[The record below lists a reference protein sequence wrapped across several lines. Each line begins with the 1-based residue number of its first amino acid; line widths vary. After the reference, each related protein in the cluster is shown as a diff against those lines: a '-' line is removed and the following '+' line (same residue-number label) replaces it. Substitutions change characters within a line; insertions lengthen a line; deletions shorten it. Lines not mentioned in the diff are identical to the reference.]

1 MRVGVL
7 GGVFNPPHIGHMV
20 CAQEALVALGLDEV
34 ALIPVGE
41 APHREVEADPGGEVR
56 LALCEAAAAPDDR
69 LVTSR
74 LELDRPGPSYT
85 ADTLAEL
92 ARERTGDELVLILGA
107 DEAGSLPSW
116 HDPQRVLASA
126 TVAAVEREGLR
137 REEIR
142 ERVAGL
148 AGAERMEFF
157 AMPRIDV
164 SSTLVRRRV
173 GEGLSIRYL
182 VPDAVAELVSTR
194 GLYRSSNV
202 GDGAE
207 RSGATDVSS
216 VSGVADSARRR
227 SARQAPGTIA
237 TGAGAS

>member
-1 MRVGVL
+1 
-7 GGVFNPPHIGHMV
+7 
-20 CAQEALVALGLDEV
+20 
-34 ALIPVGE
+34 
-41 APHREVEADPGGEVR
+41 
-56 LALCEAAAAPDDR
+56 
-69 LVTSR
+69 
-74 LELDRPGPSYT
+74 
-85 ADTLAEL
+85 
-92 ARERTGDELVLILGA
+92 
-107 DEAGSLPSW
+107 
-116 HDPQRVLASA
+116 
-126 TVAAVEREGLR
+126 VAAVEREGLR